1 MVPRV
6 GDPATIKSMT
16 TVRRDD
22 RRYFWCEGCGDL
34 TWCRRLATGGWECG
48 GCVEHDLVEFA
59 ERDRTE
65 RRVRARLEEEMSID
79 KPITMAERIK
89 TVARRRGYTED
100 DLHSVCK
107 AREVR
112 LIAEAD
118 ARAEQRD
125 AQQAIEDEV
134 VAVGRELGLDP
145 AASYQDRCR
154 VFTELARR
162 GHPVAAE
169 RYGRPA

>member
-1 MVPRV
+1 M
-6 GDPATIKSMT
+6 
-16 TVRRDD
+16 D
-22 RRYFWCEGCGDL
+22 R
-34 TWCRRLATGGWECG
+34 
-48 GCVEHDLVEFA
+48 
-59 ERDRTE
+59 
-65 RRVRARLEEEMSID
+65 
-79 KPITMAERIK
+79 PITMAER
-89 TVARRRGYTED
+89 VAAVAKRRGYCED

-112 LIAEAD
+112 LIAEAE

-145 AASYQDRCR
+145 ATNHWDRCR
-154 VFTELARR
+154 VFDELARR
-162 GHPVAAE
+162 GHVVAAE